1 MPADEPGALASA
13 VEFVLEALYVN
24 NRLCKYAYRSD
35 FAGHVHLPNS
45 SLTLPF
51 GGPYHTSIV
60 RLSN

>member
-1 MPADEPGALASA
+1 MYLRCH
-13 VEFVLEALYVN
+13 
-24 NRLCKYAYRSD
+24 NRRKNGKPHRYCSD